1 MAGFVDGEGSFYVR
15 LKDATE
21 NVRSKNRVSFFFS
34 ITQSIR
40 DEKLMTL
47 IAESL
52 GCGIISSNSK
62 YISLKVAKFED
73 IRTKII
79 PFFKEYP
86 MIGIKNLNF
95 EDYCIIMDKVE
106 SEVHLTPGG
115 FEEIRKIKEGM
126 NFGR

>member
-1 MAGFVDGEGSFYVR
+1 M
-15 LKDATE
+15 
-21 NVRSKNRVSFFFS
+21 N
-34 ITQSIR
+34 
-40 DEKLMTL
+40 L

-52 GCGIISSNSK
+52 GCGIISSNDK
-62 YISLKVAKFED
+62 YVSLKVAKFED

-106 SEVHLTPGG
+106 SGVHLTPEG

-126 NFGR
+126 NFGRSL

>member
-1 MAGFVDGEGSFYVR
+1 VEREIVLDPEIKNLNWLAGFVDGEGSFYVR

-21 NVRSKNRVSFFFS
+21 NVRSKNRVSFFFWL
-34 ITQSIR
+34 TQSVR

-52 GCGIISSNSK
+52 GCGIISSNDK

-79 PFFKEYP
+79 PCLFFFFFSKKKKKKKYL
-86 MIGIKNLNF
+86 KNILIS
-95 EDYCIIMDKVE
+95 D
-106 SEVHLTPGG
+106 
-115 FEEIRKIKEGM
+115 
-126 NFGR
+126 